1 MSDEKLSFK
10 VGDKVVLPWLGPDQP
25 EAVVTAINTEHTAP
39 PLYTVSVIYEA
50 GKELTLGLACL
61 RPAREKAGLPAPK
74 GLSPESIA
82 LFGHPRPHPG
92 PLLAPDWEEDEL
104 SEAAL
109 GEAVADWEG
118 AVDWVASGYNYRQ
131 NFDEYDNDLFKRECV
146 QALLNGFEHM
156 KQPVPEALAQ
166 RIAEADRRFRDLTV
180 ECDFVKSAQDYDPT
194 AFWHYFRW
202 PRNL

>member
-1 MSDEKLSFK
+1 MSEEEFPFK

-25 EAVVTAINTEHTAP
+25 EAVVTSINTLQTAP
-39 PLYTVSVIYEA
+39 PVCTVSVVYEA
-50 GKELTLGLACL
+50 GKELTLGPACL

-82 LFGHPRPHPG
+82 LFGHPQPHPG
-92 PLLAPDWEEDEL
+92 PLLEPDWEEDEL

-109 GEAVADWEG
+109 AEAIADWEG
-118 AVDWVASGYNYRQ
+118 AVDCVASGYNYRQ
-131 NFDEYDNDLFKRECV
+131 DFDEYDYDLFKRECV
-146 QALLNGFEHM
+146 HALLTSFERM
-156 KQPVPEALAQ
+156 KQPVPEALTR
-166 RIAEADRRFRDLTV
+166 RIAEADRRFRDLTA

-194 AFWHYFRW
+194 AFWYYFRW